1 MNRYIIVLLFLL
13 FLTGCCGLSYKDL
26 ANLVSSN
33 ETGGI
38 GNIGNVF
45 SSQTEWTYIVY
56 MNGNNNIEA
65 DAVSDFLEME
75 RGGGSTDKV
84 NIVVQMARGGNYAG
98 EGGWTGARR
107 FLVQGGNGQ
116 NMTSA
121 VLEEVGNP
129 DMGSPD
135 TLYNF
140 VSWAVDRYPAKKY
153 AVILWNHGGGW
164 TGMLEDDVHNTSMS
178 LGKMRQAF
186 TRINQKL
193 GRKIDMV
200 IFDMCLMGQY
210 DVMLDTYP
218 YADYMVASEESVP
231 GYSYDY
237 TTIVGSLN
245 ANPSMSPREL
255 AAMQVEKFR
264 EFYKDKEYAT
274 TMSAYDLS
282 KFPQLKQA
290 FDSFAQAL
298 TAHVRNGGWKDVAEM
313 HQYADHYPL
322 GTAEEKIFS
331 FGDLYD
337 FASNGIAYSLND
349 ANLGEKAMALQRAI
363 NNTLVADYNHQKHA
377 RSYGVSYYFQPAKWI
392 YAKINA
398 NSYPQTTAYNQQP
411 WRDFLAEYYSKENM
425 SSTKPSLSD
434 FEVSPLASL
443 VRPVRFS
450 YSIFGSNI
458 VKNQWLQFYYE
469 NGEWKLARIISQ
481 RAMTT
486 LANGKTV
493 YGISDG
499 LSKGV
504 GRSSTIEMFL
514 SDGTTS
520 ERVTVDKRWPAEDF
534 FVVAGVYQRGNEKAD
549 AQLYFYESNESIADV
564 QITVQGPDGQPVIGY
579 LPSLEEGD
587 IFTPYVY
594 KLTQTGISPEA
605 SQPLIYRAGGGFELE
620 WHLLEPGNYMVA
632 DMLTDLI
639 DQSSYV
645 VGTLKVGQQPTLTP
659 LTQED
664 LGKNW
669 QCGQIEQGITVQYR
683 ADFNFSGGNC
693 VMGDADGVS
702 GCGLT
707 YSDRAIPHMDIYM
720 KDRFETLHF
729 IASRVSDDAMW
740 LFDLG
745 GTDPMYCVTSGSAP
759 PSTSVYKDL
768 YASIGDNAPDLE
780 ARQVDSEGIR
790 GSWESAS
797 NQMKLALN
805 NDGTFTWNIGTHV
818 ISGRYSVN
826 KTYLA
831 LAAVSPSSDYS
842 TTFYYLR
849 GEHKLVLYD
858 TSNREIVFNRPG
870 ETIPEASNA
879 PAPAVAPGSA
889 QTQQQQPYQPQAPP
903 NELVGQWYNSYT
915 NTMLALDATGY
926 YTLLDGGNYYYG
938 AYTVQGG
945 VLGLSWAGQIVQY
958 RYQLSGNALTLQ
970 GQGVTI
976 TLMRYS

>member
-1 MNRYIIVLLFLL
+1 MKYIIPVLLSLL
-13 FLTGCCGLSYKDL
+13 FLTGCCGLSYNDISKL
-26 ANLVSSN
+26 FSSN

-38 GNIGNVF
+38 GNLL
-45 SSQTEWTYIVY
+45 STQSEWTYMVY
-56 MNGNNNIEA
+56 MDGNNNIEQ

-75 RGGGSTDKV
+75 RGGGSTGKV
-84 NIVVQMARGGNYAG
+84 NVVVQMSRGGFYEG
-98 EGGWTGARR
+98 EGGWSGTRR
-107 FLVQGGNGQ
+107 FLVGSGDGQ
-116 NMTSA
+116 NMTSP
-121 VLEEVGNP
+121 VLEDIGKT
-129 DMGSPD
+129 DMASPD
-135 TLYNF
+135 SLYNF
-140 VSWAVDRYPAKKY
+140 VSWAVGKYPAKKY
-153 AVILWNHGGGW
+153 ALVIWNHGGGW
-164 TGMLEDDVHNTSMS
+164 TGMLEDDVHNTSMT

-186 TRINQKL
+186 TKINQKL
-193 GRKIDMV
+193 GRKIDLV
-200 IFDMCLMGQY
+200 VFDMCLMGQY
-210 DVMLDTYP
+210 DVMLDTNP

-237 TTIVGSLN
+237 TTVIGGLTSKPEM
-245 ANPSMSPREL
+245 NPRDL
-255 AAMQVEKFR
+255 AAMEVEKFR
-264 EFYKDKEYAT
+264 EFYQDKEYAT

-290 FDSFAQAL
+290 FDAFAQAL
-298 TAHVRNGGWKDVAEM
+298 TAHVNNGGWKDIAEM

-322 GTAEEKIFS
+322 GTDEEMIFS

-337 FASNGIAYSLND
+337 FASNGIAYSSND
-349 ANLGEKAMALQRAI
+349 ANLGEKAIALQSAI
-363 NNTLVADYNHQKHA
+363 NNTLVAEYSHQKHS

-398 NSYPQTTAYNQQP
+398 NTYPQTTAYNQQP
-411 WRDFLAEYYSKENM
+411 WRDFLAAYYSKENM
-425 SSTKPSLSD
+425 SSSKPSISD
-434 FEVSPLASL
+434 FEVSPVASL
-443 VRPVRFS
+443 VRPIEFS
-450 YSIFGSNI
+450 YSMFGSNI

-499 LSKGV
+499 SSKGI
-504 GRSSTIEMFL
+504 GRSSTTEMFL

-520 ERVTVDKRWPAEDF
+520 ERVSVDKRWPAEDF
-534 FVVAGVYQRGNEKAD
+534 FVVGGVYQRGNEKAD
-549 AQLYFYESNESIADV
+549 AQLYFYESNESIANV
-564 QITVQGPDGQPVIGY
+564 QISAQGPDGHQVIGY
-579 LPSLEEGD
+579 LPYLQDGD

-594 KLTQTGISPEA
+594 KLTQSGLSQE
-605 SQPLIYRAGGGFELE
+605 SGQPLTYKSGSGFVLE
-620 WHLLEPGNYMVA
+620 WHLLEPGTYMVA

-639 DQSSYV
+639 NQNSYV

-659 LTQED
+659 LTQSD
-664 LGKNW
+664 LNKNW
-669 QCGQIEQGITVQYR
+669 ECGQIEQGITVQYR

-693 VMGDADGVS
+693 VMGDVDGVS

-720 KDRFETLHF
+720 KERFETLHF
-729 IASRVSDDAMW
+729 MASRVSDNAMW

-797 NQMKLALN
+797 NQMKLTLN
-805 NDGTFTWNIGTHV
+805 NDGTFTWNIGTHA

-826 KTYLA
+826 KTYIA
-831 LAAVSPSSDYS
+831 LAAVSPSPDYS

-849 GEHKLVLYD
+849 GTQKLVLYD
-858 TSNREIVFNRPG
+858 TSNREIVFNRLG
-870 ETIPEASNA
+870 EAIPEASNA
-879 PAPAVAPGSA
+879 PAPAVAPGTAPS
-889 QTQQQQPYQPQAPP
+889 QPQQQPVQPQAPP
-903 NELVGQWYNSYT
+903 NQLVGQWYNSYT
-915 NTMLALDATGY
+915 QTLLTLDASGY
-926 YTLLDGGNYYYG
+926 YTLLDGPNYYYG
-938 AYTVQGG
+938 VYTVQGDI
-945 VLGLSWAGQIVQY
+945 LSLSYAGATSQY
-958 RYQLSGNALTLQ
+958 HYQLSGNTMNLKK
-970 GQGVTI
+970 QGVDI
-976 TLMRYS
+976 TLTKIA